1 MNGYMVNNEWLKH
14 YVEKVVEPALE
25 NFREIEKELQF
36 PVGMSKGDTK
46 GWRKL
51 DGSTRF
57 AEDAD
62 RMLGKLFELYGQMAE
77 RQRAL
82 TQAMTKFHDNLAQT
96 HATYVSA
103 EETTH
108 DLFRNI

>member
-1 MNGYMVNNEWLKH
+1 MNGYEVNNDRLKH

-36 PVGMSKGDTK
+36 PLEMSKGDTK

-51 DGSTRF
+51 DASTGF
-57 AEDAD
+57 AEDTD
-62 RMLGKLFELYGQMAE
+62 RVLGRLFELYGQMAE

-82 TQAMTKFHDNLAQT
+82 TQVMAKFHDNLDQT

-103 EETTH
+103 EETSH
-108 DLFRNI
+108 DLLRNI